1 MNIEL
6 IRIYFLKRIGAVSF
20 ASILATASLSV
31 LLLACSAY
39 GQSLPGYQDKQKPK
53 TAEQL
58 SGAERVARGQAP
70 LRKLY
75 GQLKP
80 DASRMKHLP
89 PLNVRNKRNKSEK
102 LLQVGVV
109 RTFASALNPLTDSAM
124 YSIAEGD
131 VRVAEVVSEGA
142 RYMRLHFKDFSLPAG
157 ARVFVYSAANA
168 DLYLGPYEGRGPWN
182 DGTFWTPS
190 LPGDHLVIEYMSPPG
205 TASANAPFEVSEV
218 AHIYK
223 DALTANDSA
232 GACNLE
238 VTSPWVDVAKSV
250 GMLQFVTGGLVA
262 LCTGTLLNDSNPN
275 LDHYVLT
282 ANHCISSQAE
292 AQSAQIFWNYNTGD
306 DPPPGTPS
314 SYGSNLMVTGTANDF
329 TLLRFAGVIPGLYY
343 SGWDA
348 SPVSSLTP
356 VTGIHHPNA
365 SHKRIS
371 FGMTNA
377 TCFFSPCENF
387 TGVTWNTNGGTTEP
401 GSSGSGI
408 WTGTPDNAK
417 LVGTLTGGEAS
428 CATPAASDYYG
439 RFSVTYPNISA
450 FLSGTNCVT
459 SINPIGQS
467 FAAAGDVGSFTVTAP
482 AGCNWTASST
492 ATFLTITSGASGNG
506 NGTVNFSVAAN
517 NGLQRSGSIVVGTKV
532 FTVNQA
538 AGGVCAPTPIAVGQT
553 INGTLSTSG
562 CPLGDGSYLDAYS
575 FSGKAGQRISI
586 LMTSSAFDTY
596 LYLLNPDGSALVID
610 NDGGGGTNSRIPAA
624 SGFLTLP
631 TAGTYTILANSFA
644 AGATGPYSLTLS
656 EQSKQTLS
664 VLSATP
670 DSGVSISVTP
680 TDTNG
685 LSDGATTFTRTF
697 YQNTT
702 VVLNAAG
709 IAGGN
714 EFKEWRKDGVV
725 VETTNVVIVN
735 MDTAHTLTAVYGPI
749 ITYTLTVGSSNPN
762 SGVTISVSPNDNGGL
777 GTGTTQFT
785 RTYNHNTSLSL
796 EAPATAPGGN
806 IFQKWQR
813 DGVDVTTAQFTG
825 VFMNGNHTMTA
836 VYVVPQTFVLTVNS
850 SNPNSL
856 VNITVSPTDKNNL
869 GDGTTQLA
877 RSYDQNTTVNLT
889 APSAAGNGNIFDRW
903 MINGSTSAFSRSTNV
918 FMFANVTITAVY
930 LTKPVIFAEEG
941 TNNVAAFDSV
951 TFLRGPFRLFDPNN
965 FGVDKR
971 TRIILFTSDLGL
983 TQSDLSDPAVLVVD
997 VPGYNLPVEN
1007 VGALAGVPGMSASYI
1022 IVRLPDGLP
1031 TGDLQLR
1038 IRLRGVTS
1046 DARTLNIAP

>member
-6 IRIYFLKRIGAVSF
+6 IRRCLLTRIGAV
-20 ASILATASLSV
+20 ASARILATASLSI
-31 LLLACSAY
+31 LLLAGSVY
-39 GQSLPGYQDKQKPK
+39 SQSLPGYHDKQKPK
-53 TAEQL
+53 AAEQL
-58 SGAERVARGQAP
+58 SIPERVTRGQAP

-75 GQLKP
+75 GNLKP
-80 DASRMKHLP
+80 DASRMKRLP
-89 PLNVRNKRNKSEK
+89 PLNARNKRNKSEK
-102 LLQVGVV
+102 RLQVGIV
-109 RTFASALNPLTDSAM
+109 RTFASALNPLTDSAK

-131 VRVAEVVSEGA
+131 VRVAEIVSEGA
-142 RYMRLHFKDFSLPAG
+142 RYLRLHFKDFSLPAG

-182 DGTFWTPS
+182 NGTFWTPS
-190 LPGDHLVIEYMSPPG
+190 LPGDHLVIEYLSPPG
-205 TASANAPFEVSEV
+205 TASANTPFEVSEV

-223 DALTANDSA
+223 DALTINDSA
-232 GACNLE
+232 GDCNLE
-238 VTSPWVDVAKSV
+238 VTSPWADVAKSV

-262 LCTGTLLNDSNPN
+262 VCTGTLLNDSNPN

-314 SYGSNLMVTGTANDF
+314 SFGPNLMVTGTANDF

-348 SPVSSLTP
+348 SPVSSLTS
-356 VTGIHHPNA
+356 VTGIHHPYA
-365 SHKRIS
+365 SHKRIA

-377 TCFFSPCENF
+377 TCLFTPCENF
-387 TGVTWNTNGGTTEP
+387 TGVTWNPNGGTTEP

-428 CATPAASDYYG
+428 CATPTASDYYG
-439 RFSVTYPNISA
+439 RFSVTYQNISA

-459 SINPIGQS
+459 SINPTNQSIAATGDAGS
-467 FAAAGDVGSFTVTAP
+467 FAVTAP

-506 NGTVNFSVAAN
+506 NGTVNFSVTAN
-517 NGLQRSGSIVVGTKV
+517 NGLQRSGSIVVGTQV

-538 AGGVCAPTPIAVGQT
+538 AGGVCAPTPIAIGQT
-553 INGTLSTSG
+553 VNGTLSTSD

-575 FSGKAGQRISI
+575 FNGIAGQRISI

-596 LYLLNPDGSALVID
+596 LYLLNPDGSILVID
-610 NDGGGGTNSRIPAA
+610 NDGGGGTNSRIPAG

-631 TAGTYTILANSFA
+631 TAGTYTILANSFSP
-644 AGATGPYSLTLS
+644 GATGAYSLMLS
-656 EQSKQTLS
+656 EQPKQTLS
-664 VLSATP
+664 VLSTNP
-670 DSGVSISVTP
+670 DSGVSITVTP

-685 LSDGATTFTRTF
+685 LSNGTTTFTRTF

-725 VETTNVVIVN
+725 VGTSNVVVFN
-735 MDTAHTLTAVYGPI
+735 MDKDHTMTAVYGPI
-749 ITYTLTVGSSNPN
+749 TTYTLTVGSSNPN
-762 SGVTISVSPNDNGGL
+762 NGVNISASPNDNGGL
-777 GTGTTQFT
+777 GNGMTQFML
-785 RTYNHNTSLSL
+785 TYNHNTFVNLI
-796 EAPATAPGGN
+796 APATAPGGN

-813 DGVDVTTAQFTG
+813 DGVDLTTDQLG
-825 VFMNGNHTMTA
+825 QVLMNGNHTMTA
-836 VYVVPQTFVLTVNS
+836 VYVVPQTFVLAVNS
-850 SNPNSL
+850 SNPNSG
-856 VNITVSPTDKNNL
+856 VNITVSPNDKNNL
-869 GDGTTQLA
+869 GDGTTQFV
-877 RSYDQNTTVNLT
+877 RSYDQSTTVTLT
-889 APSAAGNGNIFDRW
+889 APAAAGNGNIFDRW
-903 MINGSTSAFSRSTNV
+903 LINGSASTFSRSTNA
-918 FMFANVTITAVY
+918 FMSANVTMTAVY

-941 TNNVAAFDSV
+941 TNNAAALDSV
-951 TFLRGPFRLFDPNN
+951 TFLRGPFQLLDPNN
-965 FGVDKR
+965 FSVDKR
-971 TRIILFTSDLGL
+971 TRIVLFTSDLGL

-997 VPGYNLPVEN
+997 VPGYLLPVEN
-1007 VGALAGVPGMSASYI
+1007 VGALAGIPGLSASYI

-1031 TGDLQLR
+1031 TGDMQLR
-1038 IRLRGVTS
+1038 VRLRGVTS
-1046 DARTLNIAP
+1046 DARTLSIAP